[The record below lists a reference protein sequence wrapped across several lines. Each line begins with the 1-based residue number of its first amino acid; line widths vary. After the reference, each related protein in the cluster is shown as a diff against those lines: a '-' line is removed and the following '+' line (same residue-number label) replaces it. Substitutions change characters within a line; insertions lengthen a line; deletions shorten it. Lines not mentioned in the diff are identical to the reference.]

1 MIQYFAFTHTARW
14 LTEDL
19 LIKEKMMTP
28 MKKSFSLASFYIKFR
43 GGFYARDA
51 KCHIAVCLA

>member
-1 MIQYFAFTHTARW
+1 
-14 LTEDL
+14 
-19 LIKEKMMTP
+19 

-51 KCHIAVCLA
+51 KCHIAVCLACFHNQIHGAKTLYVALEPLN